1 MKKKGRRFKNEL
13 LSLFF
18 VYSCW
23 GICRKLLFN
32 KECLFR
38 LADDAS
44 FLLPGVLFFLKIM
57 SIFRILFLYLGM
69 FLDFLLWYNI
79 KDVLLLEIDVF

>member
-1 MKKKGRRFKNEL
+1 MMP
-13 LSLFF
+13 
-18 VYSCW
+18 
-23 GICRKLLFN
+23 
-32 KECLFR
+32 R
-38 LADDAS
+38 LANDAS

-79 KDVLLLEIDVF
+79 EDVLLLEIDVF

>member
-1 MKKKGRRFKNEL
+1 MSCCPYFLCTYAVEYVENCCSIRN
-13 LSLFF
+13 
-18 VYSCW
+18 VYLDW
-23 GICRKLLFN
+23 QMGMPV
-32 KECLFR
+32 
-38 LADDAS
+38 

>member
-1 MKKKGRRFKNEL
+1 MVHRLTRGAKKGRQFKNEL

-18 VYSCW
+18 VYLCC

-38 LADDAS
+38 LADGDAS
-44 FLLPGVLFFLKIM
+44 LFVAGSF
-57 SIFRILFLYLGM
+57 IFPQNNVHI
-69 FLDFLLWYNI
+69 
-79 KDVLLLEIDVF
+79 